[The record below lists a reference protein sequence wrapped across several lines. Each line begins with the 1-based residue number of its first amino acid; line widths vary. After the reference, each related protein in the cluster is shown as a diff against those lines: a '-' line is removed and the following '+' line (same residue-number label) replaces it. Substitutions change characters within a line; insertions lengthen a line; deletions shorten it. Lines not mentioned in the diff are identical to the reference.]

1 MAEKKLLNVTFKASP
16 EAEYSINIGCNS
28 SDNINY
34 TEPATL
40 WYDSKNTRL
49 NQTGCLI
56 FIPNV
61 NVPETNDIRQS
72 NLYVSLSKTAGYG
85 PRVNLCPA
93 FLFKNT
99 PFYLN
104 GNAFDV
110 DGNPQPYVQWENGV
124 GGADHPVLIYYKAD
138 GTRVGDVYTYYLGTY
153 FGSNITW
160 VAGKLYDDGTFTGS
174 AGAIRPKNLA
184 PGVWSQKYYEWR
196 CNNNSGDEHKIYENA
211 PLINENVIND
221 LLEYLPIEPEGDFM
235 DPGEGNFDGT
245 SDAISFPGLPSISAL
260 DTGMC
265 AMYEMSS
272 AQLRA
277 LSGYLWSTD
286 FFDTIKKMFN
296 DPMESI
302 LNLAIMP
309 IEYYNLIPATIK
321 IGNELT
327 TVSGNMLTT
336 PYKIIDF
343 GTINLLEYW
352 GSFADYSPY
361 TKLSIFLP
369 YVGVQN
375 ISIDDVMNG
384 AIQLKAYCDCL
395 TGSIQYM
402 LYSVQNNHRGHNH
415 ASVLYTWGGNM
426 QYQIPLTASNFSS
439 VVSSL
444 IGAGSTIAG
453 GIGTAIATGGVTAPI
468 AIGTATG
475 AISNVMNAKTHVQRG
490 GGIGGAVGLFGVQ
503 TPYLILERP
512 EEIYPENYEH
522 TVGVPNPVTDY
533 LKNYEGFVKVNGV
546 HLEIPNATENE
557 LNDIQ
562 RMLKDGVIV

>member
-1 MAEKKLLNVTFKASP
+1 MAKKLLNVTFKTSLDAK
-16 EAEYSINIGCNS
+16 YSINIGCNS
-28 SDNINY
+28 SDNISQTIPTNY
-34 TEPATL
+34 
-40 WYDSKNTRL
+40 WYDSKNTQL

-56 FIPNV
+56 YVPDV
-61 NVPETNDIRQS
+61 NVTENRDILQS
-72 NLYVSLSKTAGYG
+72 NLYVSLTKAGYG
-85 PRVNLCPA
+85 PRVNLCPS
-93 FLFKNT
+93 LLYKNIS
-99 PFYLN
+99 FYLN
-104 GNAFDV
+104 GMPFDLE
-110 DGNPQPYVQWENGV
+110 GNPQPYVRWENGL
-124 GGADHPVLIYYKAD
+124 GGADHPVLVYYKAD
-138 GTRVGDVYTYYLGTY
+138 GTRVGLVYDHYLGTY
-153 FGSNITW
+153 FGQNLTW
-160 VAGKLYDDGTFTGS
+160 VAGQLYDDGTFTGS
-174 AGAIRPKNLA
+174 AGAIRPKNLV
-184 PGVWSQKYYEWR
+184 PGVAWSQKYYEWR
-196 CNNNSGDEHKIYENA
+196 CDNDRFNDFQLYENVQ
-211 PLINENVIND
+211 LVNEDVIND

-235 DPGEGNFDGT
+235 DPGEGNFDGD
-245 SDAISFPGLPSISAL
+245 SDAIGYPGLPSISAL

-265 AMYEMSS
+265 AMYEMSG

-277 LSGYLWSTD
+277 LSNYLWSSD

-309 IEYYNLIPATIK
+309 IEYYNLTPATIK
-321 IGNELT
+321 IGNVMT
-327 TVSGNMLTT
+327 TATGNMLST

-375 ISIDDVMNG
+375 ISVDDVMNG

-395 TGSIQYM
+395 TGTIQYM

-522 TVGVPNPVTDY
+522 TIGIPNPVTDY

-546 HLEIPNATENE
+546 HLEIANATENE